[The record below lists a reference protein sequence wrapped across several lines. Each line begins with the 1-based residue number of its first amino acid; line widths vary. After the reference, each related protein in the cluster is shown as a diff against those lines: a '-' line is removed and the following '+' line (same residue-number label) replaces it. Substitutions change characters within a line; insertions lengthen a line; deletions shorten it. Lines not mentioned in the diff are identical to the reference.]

1 MPYGSKLAVAGSETL
16 LPEGLCGASKP
27 ADIRI
32 EPDPLAR
39 EFQVPE
45 EEE

>member
-1 MPYGSKLAVAGSETL
+1 MPYGSKLAVADSETL

-27 ADIRI
+27 ADICI
-32 EPDPLAR
+32 EPDRFPR
-39 EFQVPE
+39 GVQVPE